1 MTGFPVKLY
10 IYDLSKG
17 LARQMSMQFIG
28 KQIDGVWHTSV
39 VYNGVEYYYG
49 AGVQSSIPGGTHHGQ
64 PLEVVDMGESSLP
77 EDVVLEYIESLKD
90 IYRPENYDLFM
101 NNCNNFTQDLC
112 QFLVGKDIPAH
123 ITGLPQEVLQTPFG
137 QMMRPMIEQS
147 LRPITTA
154 PAVPVPVRHSTFA
167 SATPSRQ
174 HVLYVTSA
182 SQLEDLIKTN
192 HCVSVFFTSSTCGPC
207 RTAYPKYDEL
217 AEKYSGKC
225 TFVKVDINQAY
236 DISQRWQITATPTF
250 HTFIDGEKLDDWKGA
265 SPPTL
270 ESNINVLIQI
280 AYPPHPHRRLSLPNI
295 LGTSSQ
301 PITYTRIPP
310 LDKVLAKLATA
321 GIKDQ
326 ILLRVVKFITE
337 REAHG
342 AREAALPDLNLWAA
356 FVREQIQGGALSD
369 GLFPII
375 DIFRVAAIDVRVGSW
390 FAEESDFKTL
400 RSVIKFA
407 SDDEKPYQVRLVT
420 LQLLC
425 NLFTSHLF
433 VPHLYRELGPELSQ
447 LATSSLLDAH
457 SNVRLAASS
466 LAFNITAYGQR
477 RRAEAAEEVLDSI
490 SVELLV
496 AMIEGIGREA
506 ESVQTLSRLLTALG
520 LLLYFAPNIQDSEL
534 FAICN
539 SLEAREVVK
548 AKKNEFIAL
557 KALCDEVMLLL
568 ALP

>member
-1 MTGFPVKLY
+1 MTGFPVQLY
-10 IYDLSKG
+10 VYDLSKG

-39 VYNGVEYYYG
+39 VYNQTEYYYG
-49 AGVQSSIPGGTHHGQ
+49 AGIQTSIPGSTHHGQ
-64 PLEVVDMGESSLP
+64 PHEVVHMGESSLP
-77 EDVVLEYIESLKD
+77 EDIVLEYIESLKD

-101 NNCNNFTQDLC
+101 HNCNNFSQDLC
-112 QFLVGKDIPAH
+112 QFLVGKNIPTH
-123 ITGLPQEVLQTPFG
+123 IAGLPQEVLQTPFG
-137 QMMRPMIEQS
+137 QMLRPMIEQS

-154 PAVPVPVRHSTFA
+154 PSIPPVQ
-167 SATPSRQ
+167 PSQ
-174 HVLYVTSA
+174 PSHAAHNVLYVTSA
-182 SQLEDLIKTN
+182 IQLEDLIKKN

-207 RTAYPKYDEL
+207 RIAYPKYDEL
-217 AEKYSGKC
+217 AERYGSKC

-236 DISQRWQITATPTF
+236 AIAQRWQITATPTF

-270 ESNINVLIQI
+270 ESNINMLVQI
-280 AYPPHPHRRLSLPNI
+280 AYPPHPHRKLQLPHI
-295 LGTSSQ
+295 LGTSTQ

-310 LDKVLAKLATA
+310 LDKILAKLG
-321 GIKDQ
+321 GIEDQ
-326 ILLRVVKFITE
+326 ILLRVVTFIKE

-342 AREAALPDLNLWAA
+342 AREAPLPDLNLWAL
-356 FVREQIQGGALSD
+356 FVQDQVQQNSISD
-369 GLFPII
+369 HIFPII

-425 NLFTSHLF
+425 NMFTSHLF
-433 VPHLYRELGPELSQ
+433 VPHLCQELGPELSQ
-447 LATSSLLDAH
+447 LATSSLLDEH

-466 LAFNITAYGQR
+466 LAFNIAAYGQC
-477 RRAEAAEEVLDSI
+477 RRAEAGEEVLGDI

-496 AMIEGIGREA
+496 AMIEGIGRET
-506 ESVQTLSRLLTALG
+506 ESGQTLSRLLTALG
-520 LLLYFAPNIQDSEL
+520 LLLYCAPNIQDSEL

-539 SLEAREVVK
+539 SLEATEIVN
-548 AKKNEFIAL
+548 AKKDESIAVR
-557 KALCDEVMLLL
+557 ALCDEVILLL
-568 ALP
+568 TQM

>member
-1 MTGFPVKLY
+1 MTGFPVQLY
-10 IYDLSKG
+10 VYDLSKG

-28 KQIDGVWHTSV
+28 KHIEGVWHTSV
-39 VYNGVEYYYG
+39 VYNRVEYYYG
-49 AGVQSSIPGGTHHGQ
+49 AGIQTSSPGSTHHGQ
-64 PLEVVDMGESSLP
+64 PLEVVEMGESSLP
-77 EDVVLEYIESLKD
+77 QDIVLEYIESLKE

-101 NNCNNFTQDLC
+101 HNCNNFSQDLC

-137 QMMRPMIEQS
+137 QMLRPMIEQS

-154 PAVPVPVRHSTFA
+154 PSVRTGPPVQPTVAQPLHN
-167 SATPSRQ
+167 
-174 HVLYVTSA
+174 VLYVTSVT
-182 SQLEDLIKTN
+182 QLEDIIKNN

-207 RTAYPKYDEL
+207 RIAYPKYDEL
-217 AEKYSGKC
+217 AERYGSKC

-236 DISQRWQITATPTF
+236 EIAQRWQITATPTF
-250 HTFIDGEKLDDWKGA
+250 HTFIDGDKLDDWKGA

-270 ESNINVLIQI
+270 ESNVNMLIQI
-280 AYPPHPHRRLSLPNI
+280 ANPPHPHRKLMLSNI

-301 PITYTRIPP
+301 PITYARIPP
-310 LDKVLAKLATA
+310 LDKIVTKL
-321 GIKDQ
+321 GDIEDP
-326 ILLRVVKFITE
+326 ILSRVVTFIKE

-342 AREAALPDLNLWAA
+342 AREAPLPDLKLWAA
-356 FVREQIQGGALSD
+356 FVRDRIQLNAIGD
-369 GLFPII
+369 HIFPII

-407 SDDEKPYQVRLVT
+407 SDDQKPYQVRLVT

-433 VPHLYRELGPELSQ
+433 VPHLCQELGPELSQ
-447 LATSSLLDAH
+447 IATSSLLDEH

-466 LAFNITAYGQR
+466 LAFNITAYGQC
-477 RRAEAAEEVLDSI
+477 RRAESGEEVLADI

-496 AMIEGIGREA
+496 AMIEGIDRET
-506 ESVQTLSRLLTALG
+506 ESGQTLSRLLTALG
-520 LLLYFAPNIQDSEL
+520 LLLYCAPNIQDSEL
-534 FAICN
+534 FAICD
-539 SLEAREVVK
+539 SLEASKIVK
-548 AKKNEFIAL
+548 AKRDAPIAV
-557 KALCDEVMLLL
+557 KALCDEVILLL
-568 ALP
+568 TQM